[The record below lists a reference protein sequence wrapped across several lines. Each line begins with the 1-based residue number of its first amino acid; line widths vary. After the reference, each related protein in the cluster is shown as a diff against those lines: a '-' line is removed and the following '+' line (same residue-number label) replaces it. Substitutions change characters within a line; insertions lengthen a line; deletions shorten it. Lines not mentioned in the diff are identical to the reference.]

1 MTSSSD
7 SAGSAQPADLR
18 EKAKPTSPVREFTLR
33 AVILG
38 GIITLIFTAANVYLG
53 LRVGLTFATSIP
65 AAVISMAI
73 LRNFKDHSI
82 QENNIVQTIA
92 SAAGTLSAI
101 IFVLP
106 GLIMVGWW
114 QGFPYWTTA
123 AVCAIGGILG
133 VMFSIPLRRAL
144 VTGSDLPF
152 PEGVAAAEVLKVGDT
167 QGEQNAQVAN
177 AANAAN
183 AAAPAGTNPGNTPGA
198 YTAGTNPGSTPAADT
213 AGTTGAGTV
222 IAESAGDGTGRT
234 SNASN
239 TLNTSSTS
247 TDAHE
252 ENKQGLRM
260 IIVGALASAA
270 MAILGA
276 MKVAATEIA
285 TFFRVGSGGTMIGG
299 SLSLALIGVGHLVGL
314 SVGIAMI
321 IGLAISYG
329 VLLPLRTS
337 GLIPAEGDISDIVS
351 STFASD
357 VRFIGAGAMAIAAVW
372 TLLKIIGPIIK
383 GIKDSMA
390 SSRARNAGQ
399 QVALTEKDIP
409 FPVVASVTLASMIP
423 VGVLLWLFVK
433 DSAITHHMTG
443 LIILS
448 IVYTLLVGLIVASI
462 CGYMAGLIGA
472 SNSPISGVGII
483 VVLSAALLIK
493 VVVGGEADA
502 DALVAYTLFT
512 AAVVFGIATISNDN
526 LQDLKTGQ
534 LVGAT
539 PWKQQVALVFGVI
552 FGSIVIPPILELMLK
567 GFGFAGAPGAGA
579 DALPAP
585 QAALLSSVAK
595 GIFGNSLDWGLIGL
609 GAAIG
614 AVVILINEVL
624 SKTGKFSLPPL
635 AVGMGMYLPA
645 SLTLVIPIGALL
657 GYLYNKWAD
666 KQANAERTKRMGVL
680 MATGLIVGE
689 SLFGVLNAGIIAATS
704 DSSALAVVGEDFEKT
719 AQWIGL
725 ALFVVL
731 VGMVY
736 NYLKKSQAKTGVKT
750 TAK

>member
-1 MTSSSD
+1 MNSSPEGDGLSQPGAGNSNAGEQSAASSD
-7 SAGSAQPADLR
+7 ARGHSAGSASRVGGNTNDSATGLSATTKTIAPNR
-18 EKAKPTSPVREFTLR
+18 TSAVREFTLR

-38 GIITLIFTAANVYLG
+38 GIITLVFTAANVYLG

-73 LRNFKDHSI
+73 LRNFKNHSI

-167 QGEQNAQVAN
+167 SGTHATDTHA
-177 AANAAN
+177 
-183 AAAPAGTNPGNTPGA
+183 AGT
-198 YTAGTNPGSTPAADT
+198 AGEASAAD
-213 AGTTGAGTV
+213 A
-222 IAESAGDGTGRT
+222 D
-234 SNASN
+234 
-239 TLNTSSTS
+239 
-247 TDAHE
+247 E

-260 IIVGALASAA
+260 IIVGAIASAA
-270 MAILGA
+270 MAILGS
-276 MKVAATEIA
+276 MKVAATEISTA
-285 TFFRVGSGGTMIGG
+285 FRLGSGGTMIGG

-321 IGLAISYG
+321 IGLVISYG
-329 VLLPLRTS
+329 VLLPMRTS
-337 GLIPAEGDISDIVS
+337 GLLPAEGDISDVVA
-351 STFASD
+351 STFSHD

-383 GIKDSMA
+383 GIKDSLA
-390 SSRARNAGQ
+390 SSRARHAGQ

-409 FPVVASVTLASMIP
+409 FPVVAGVTLASMIP
-423 VGVLLWLFVK
+423 VGLLLWLFVK
-433 DSAITHHMTG
+433 DSSITQHTSG

-493 VVVGGEADA
+493 VVIGGEADA
-502 DALVAYTLFT
+502 NALVAYTLFT

-539 PWKQQVALVFGVI
+539 PWKQQVALVIGVV

-567 GFGFAGAPGAGA
+567 GFGFAGAPGTGP

-614 AVVILINEVL
+614 AVVIVINEIL

-645 SLTLVIPIGALL
+645 SLSLVIPIGAAL
-657 GYLYNKWAD
+657 GYFYNKWAD
-666 KQANAERTKRMGVL
+666 KQANPERSKRMGVL

-704 DSSALAVVGEDFEKT
+704 NGDALAVVGEEFEKT
-719 AQWIGL
+719 AQWVGL
-725 ALFVVL
+725 ALFIVL
-731 VGMVY
+731 TAVVY
-736 NYLKKSQAKTGVKT
+736 NYVKKRQALKS
-750 TAK
+750 